1 MSRNH
6 EDKDFGL
13 LLRDNGGLPP
23 QLAEGVGVIKAS
35 IRDIGDS
42 AGVYRMLNETGDVL
56 YVGKAKR
63 LSRRVVSY
71 TRPLLLPVRLQR
83 MIAQTRHMEFI
94 KTKTEA
100 EALLLESNLIKTLK
114 PKYNVLLKDDKS
126 YPYILMTDRAEYPQ
140 LIKFR
145 GRPEKDGTYFGPFA
159 SAWAVNETLSLL
171 QRVFMLRNCTDS
183 YFAARKT
190 PCLQYHIKRCT
201 APCVGK
207 VSDDGY
213 CAQVRDAKD
222 FLSGKTRDVQERLM
236 SAMMDASASQ
246 DYEVAAQLRDRIKVL
261 TQVQSRQG
269 LNAMSVGD
277 ADVVAMVVREQNV
290 CVQVF
295 FYRGGQSYGNKSY
308 FWDLEGRV
316 SESEVIGGFLAQFY
330 QSRPVPKKIYVNIL
344 PRETDVI
351 EAAYNVQIRHVTRGE
366 VSGLVELAERN
377 AQDSLLRHLAEKGS
391 DQKILRDMVEL
402 FGLDDIPQRI
412 EIYDN
417 SHISGTNMIGAMVVA
432 SPEGFEKKAY
442 RTYNIKMAGA
452 SDDYAMMR
460 EVMLRRFGKVSLD
473 SIDISSKDW
482 PALLL
487 IDGGAGQLSAVHEV
501 LDELGISDFLT
512 VVGIAKGE
520 KRNAGREKFFIK
532 GREMFQLPIHDP
544 VLHYLQRLRDEAHR
558 FAIGTHRN
566 KRAKAAL
573 GSQLD
578 HVPGIGAKRKKA
590 LLLHFGSAKAVED
603 ASVEDL
609 AKVEGISWVMAEQIY
624 NFFHSV

>member
-1 MSRNH
+1 MSEAETGITDSSVGH
-6 EDKDFGL
+6 DSA
-13 LLRDNGGLPP
+13 LPP
-23 QLAEGVGVIKAS
+23 LLAEGVGVIKAS

-42 AGVYRMLNETGDVL
+42 AGVYRMLNEAGDVL

-63 LSRRVVSY
+63 LSKRVVSY

-83 MIAQTRHMEFI
+83 MIAQTRRMEFI

-100 EALLLESNLIKTLK
+100 EALLLEANLIKTLK

-126 YPYILMTDRAEYPQ
+126 YPYILMTDRAAYPQ

-145 GRPEKDGTYFGPFA
+145 GKPDKDGTYFGPFA
-159 SAWAVNETLSLL
+159 NAWAVNETLSLL

-207 VSDDGY
+207 VSDEGY
-213 CAQVRDAKD
+213 GAQVKDARD
-222 FLSGKTRDVQERLM
+222 FLSGKTRDVQERLT
-236 SAMMDASASQ
+236 SAMMLASSNQ
-246 DYEVAAQLRDRIKVL
+246 DYEVAAQLRDRIRVL

-269 LNAMSVGD
+269 LNAMSIGD
-277 ADVVAMVVREQNV
+277 ADIVALVAREQNV

-295 FYRGGQSYGNKSY
+295 FYRGGQSYGNKNY
-308 FWDLEGRV
+308 FWELDGRV
-316 SESEVIGGFLAQFY
+316 SEAEVIGGFLAQFY
-330 QSRPVPKKIYVNIL
+330 EARPVPKRVYVNVL
-344 PRETDVI
+344 PKEASVI
-351 EAAYNVQIRHVTRGE
+351 EAAYNVQIRDAKRGE
-366 VSGLVELAERN
+366 ASELIELAVRN
-377 AQDSLLRHLAEKGS
+377 AKDSLLRHLAEKGS
-391 DQKILRDMVEL
+391 DRKILRDMTEL

-432 SPEGFEKKAY
+432 SPDGFEKKAY

-460 EVMLRRFGKVSLD
+460 EVMLRRFGKISLD
-473 SIDISSKDW
+473 DIDMSSKDW

-609 AKVEGISWVMAEQIY
+609 AKVEGISRVTAEQIY